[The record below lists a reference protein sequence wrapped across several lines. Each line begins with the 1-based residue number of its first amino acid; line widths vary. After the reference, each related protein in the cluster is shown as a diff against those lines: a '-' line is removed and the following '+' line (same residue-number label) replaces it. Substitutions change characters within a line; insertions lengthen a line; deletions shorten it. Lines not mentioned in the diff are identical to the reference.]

1 MHLSRT
7 LRNISDDFE
16 LFTQLDLGHLFPPIH
31 YCFYSQVGSKIV
43 NHHHRRPR
51 RHHSQETNTHKT
63 QQRHTFL
70 PMLTQGARTRGGAV
84 SGQRGAW
91 QSTG

>member
-16 LFTQLDLGHLFPPIH
+16 LFTRHDLDHFFPPAH
-31 YCFYSQVGSKIV
+31 YCFSSQVGSKIV
-43 NHHHRRPR
+43 NHHHHRR
-51 RHHSQETNTHKT
+51 RHRSQETNTHKT